1 MANMLMMRYAAS
13 RGENG
18 SNDRTDSYERG
29 MDSYGGNGM
38 TYREPMQQPA
48 RDEYGSGAES
58 RYRGKDGRWKAG
70 RRSEYEGG
78 SMNYDTENRRMGGD
92 DEEEGRKYKIEVLPR
107 NVIPWPYESR
117 AEDVMEE
124 RTVGR
129 QIGFGAQNTMGGMNT
144 TKEIHNGMHDMHEY
158 EGGESEGFS
167 RYTAEKWVKGMEPE
181 DRQQPRG
188 GKWTPEMI
196 RPIAQKYGISPESD
210 RFWEFYAVMNAIYSD
225 TSMIA
230 REYGITT
237 PDYYAKLAKAWLE
250 DRDAV
255 PNKAEMYY
263 RYVVKHH

>member
-1 MANMLMMRYAAS
+1 MN
-13 RGENG
+13 
-18 SNDRTDSYERG
+18 SYERG

-38 TYREPMQQPA
+38 TYREPMKQPA
-48 RDEYGSGAES
+48 HDEYGNGAES

-70 RRSEYEGG
+70 RRSMEMDDRTYE
-78 SMNYDTENRRMGGD
+78 TRAGD
-92 DEEEGRKYKIEVLPR
+92 DDDDEEEEEGRKYKIEVLPQS
-107 NVIPWPYESR
+107 NVIEWPYSDR
-117 AEDVMEE
+117 QNDE
-124 RTVGR
+124 RRNGR
-129 QIGFGAQNTMGGMNT
+129 QIGFGARNAMGSGETMT
-144 TKEIHNGMHDMHEY
+144 ETHNGMHDMHEY

-196 RPIAQKYGISPESD
+196 RPIAQKYGISPDSD

-237 PDYYAKLAKAWLE
+237 PDYYAKIAKAWLE

-255 PNKAEMYY
+255 PNKAAMYY
-263 RYVVKHH
+263 KYVVKHN